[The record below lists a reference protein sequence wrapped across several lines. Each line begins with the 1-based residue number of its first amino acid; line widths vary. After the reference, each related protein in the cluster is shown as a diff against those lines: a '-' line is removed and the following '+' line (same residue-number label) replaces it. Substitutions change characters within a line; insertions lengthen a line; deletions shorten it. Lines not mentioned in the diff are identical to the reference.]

1 MSCVEVFSADIA
13 SFEYTLI
20 LQILTVNILMI
31 VIVNSCLYVQIVS
44 VELVEMMHFELCVGY
59 D

>member
-1 MSCVEVFSADIA
+1 MSCVEDIA